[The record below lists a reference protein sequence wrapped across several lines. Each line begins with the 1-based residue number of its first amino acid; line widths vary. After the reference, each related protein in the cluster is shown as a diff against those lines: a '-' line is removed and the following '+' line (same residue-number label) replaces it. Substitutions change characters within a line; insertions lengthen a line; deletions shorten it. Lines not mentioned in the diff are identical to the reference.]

1 MTTQTMQDSL
11 TKYLDELRQGERA
24 AATVGKYRR
33 DIQKFFAWAAQEATQ
48 KDTQEGAQDDITKET
63 ILAYKEY
70 LTRQYKTASVN
81 SYLIALNKYL
91 AWLGAD
97 SLKAHTVKQQQR
109 NSLDNVMSRSDYER
123 LLRYA
128 KKLDK
133 ERMYFIMRTL
143 AGTGIRIEELRFI
156 TVEAITKGKG
166 SIQVNNKGKLRD
178 IVIAPDLCKELR
190 RYCKEQGITAGIIF
204 HSRSGADLLDK
215 SYIWREMKFI
225 AGRARVNKSKVH
237 AHSFR
242 HLFAKT
248 FMDASGGNVVEL
260 ADLLGH
266 SSLETTRIYT
276 RSSSKEKRDK
286 ISKLGL

>member
-1 MTTQTMQDSL
+1 MRSTLSDYL
-11 TKYLDELRQGERA
+11 TELQRQEK
-24 AATVGKYRR
+24 ATSTIGKYQR
-33 DIQKFFAWAAQEATQ
+33 DIEKFFAWYAQEVTQ
-48 KDTQEGAQDDITKET
+48 KDVQESIQDDITKET
-63 ILAYKEY
+63 IIAYKAY
-70 LTRQYKTASVN
+70 LTGQYKTSSVN

-91 AWLGAD
+91 SWLGVD
-97 SLKAHTVKQQQR
+97 DLKAHTIKQQQR
-109 NSLDNVMSRSDYER
+109 NSLDDVLTRSDYER

-128 KKLDK
+128 RKLGK
-133 ERMYFIMRTL
+133 ERMYYIMRTL

-166 SIQVNNKGKLRD
+166 SIEVDNKGKLRS
-178 IVIAPDLCKELR
+178 IVIASDLCKELR
-190 RYCKEQGITAGIIF
+190 RYCKEQGITSGIIF
-204 HSRSGADLLDK
+204 HSRDGADLLDK
-215 SYIWREMKFI
+215 SYIWREMKYI

-248 FMDASGGNVVEL
+248 FMDVNGDIVEL

-286 ISKLGL
+286 ISKMGL